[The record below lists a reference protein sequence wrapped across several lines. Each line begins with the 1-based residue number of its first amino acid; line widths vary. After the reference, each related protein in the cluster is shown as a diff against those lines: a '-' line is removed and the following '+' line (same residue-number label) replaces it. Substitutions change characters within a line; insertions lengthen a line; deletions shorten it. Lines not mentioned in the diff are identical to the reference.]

1 MAFTSLLAL
10 ALCLC
15 LSGCGGSEP
24 PPRDTITYTFDA
36 QTRELIDR
44 LAKKSQRPVYL
55 EFDRYF
61 KGVFV
66 PQSLLPLEPFVL
78 GLSTESRIPTVLILD
93 APWVQRYGLAGWL
106 YELERTGVFAR
117 EELVPA
123 VAEAFSL
130 SLTRIIGRPRKE
142 LMAVPT
148 SIKGNILFYRRDLL
162 ERHQLAPPR
171 TWEELKTICRKVLPQ
186 EKSLKYGLLVHPT
199 NFINDFYPIFWGFGG
214 QVLDGEGRLALSQDK
229 NLSAWV
235 GALTEVVSM
244 QGSIIPGPKELPR
257 FEEPTALRKAFYRG
271 EALFMINWNTRLQD
285 LKGMIQKGE
294 GKTPAGLT
302 RITQVGVAPIPCRR
316 GQKQR
321 YSNIGSFGWGVNRFA
336 VISPRVIDNAKKF
349 INLVTDEPSQILAA
363 ETLGQVPALKEALKK
378 VTNPEVLQVY
388 QETFASPDMVL
399 QPRPFSRRINNVLER
414 YLQEALYA
422 RQPPGAATQAA
433 LKELQETDTTE

>member
-1 MAFTSLLAL
+1 LPVKKKMAFARLLAL
-10 ALCLC
+10 SLCLC
-15 LSGCGGSEP
+15 LAGCGWGTEP

-44 LAKKSQRPVYL
+44 LAKESKRPVYL

-106 YELERTGVFAR
+106 YELERTGVFSR

-130 SLTRIIGRPRKE
+130 SLTRE

-162 ERHQLAPPR
+162 NRHQLAPPR
-171 TWEELKTICRKVLPQ
+171 TWEELRAICRKVMPQ

-214 QVLDGEGRLALSQDK
+214 QVLDGEGRLALAQDN

-235 GALTEVVSM
+235 AALTEVVNM
-244 QGSIIPGPKELPR
+244 QGTIAPGPKDLPQ
-257 FEEPTALRKAFYRG
+257 FEGTETLRRAFYRG
-271 EALFMINWNTRLQD
+271 EALFMINWNTRMQD
-285 LKGMIQKGE
+285 LKEMIRKGE
-294 GKTPAGLT
+294 GKTPGGLSQ
-302 RITQVGVAPIPCRR
+302 IKQVGVAPIPCRG
-316 GQKQR
+316 GQKHR
-321 YSNIGSFGWGVNRFA
+321 YANIGSFGWGVNRFA
-336 VISPRVIDNAKKF
+336 VVNPRVIDQTKRF

-363 ETLGQVPALKEALKK
+363 ETLGQVPALKGALKK
-378 VTNPEVLQVY
+378 VANAEVLQVY

-399 QPRPFSRRINNVLER
+399 RPRPFSRRINNVLEK
-414 YLQEALYA
+414 YLQEALYGRRTPA
-422 RQPPGAATQAA
+422 AATQAA
-433 LKELQETDTTE
+433 LKELKETDTTD